1 MAALPRL
8 LVFCDYLKN
17 RLHTSSLS
25 LLRRILIDFY
35 AGNEHTLVD
44 FMRLGASV
52 VSVMPIEKTNPHH
65 RKAATQLLIQQNKG
79 DNYGQKEDEAL
90 NQVDIHQ
97 PTQILMDTIGSQQLK
112 ACVFRFLSARVATK
126 NILWLRDMYYEFC
139 KGEDAILHAF
149 VMRGNEPIC
158 VIPVDIQALGM
169 APLPPSP
176 LTVVGCLGF
185 DVVTGDNTITNI
197 ISPEKEEEGKRTRA
211 ARYKWR
217 LDMTGNA
224 SDSHKRKKSRRNSV
238 AAPKKNDIAATLK
251 ATPKSLA
258 SPSADEVRQSI
269 VTAMKRIEEKE
280 PWKCTFKIETLVM
293 PFSRIRHPKLAEA
306 LQTFWETHARAVWE
320 RKFWSPLLCPRTHQL
335 HNERRC
341 RQSKALVFFEKR
353 VLFPVYKD
361 LGASFFV
368 DMDRRRTP
376 YSGWFYLD
384 EAVDLFTL
392 TQRYSLS
399 VCLQYIELEAWK
411 RFPIAPGVGRRF
423 FSESMWSSSAQLR
436 PVLSQII
443 AAKAKTDV
451 KKPS

>member
-176 LTVVGCLGF
+176 LTVG
-185 DVVTGDNTITNI
+185 TIRKMKSDASVSTSSLATTPSQTL
-197 ISPEKEEEGKRTRA
+197 SPQRKRRREKEREQQ
-211 ARYKWR
+211 
-217 LDMTGNA
+217 
-224 SDSHKRKKSRRNSV
+224 
-238 AAPKKNDIAATLK
+238 
-251 ATPKSLA
+251 
-258 SPSADEVRQSI
+258 DEVRQSI

>member
-1 MAALPRL
+1 MAALSRL
-8 LVFCDYLKN
+8 LVFCDYLEN

-25 LLRRILIDFY
+25 LLRRILLDFY

-52 VSVMPIEKTNPHH
+52 VSVMPIEKTGSHH
-65 RKAATQLLIQQNKG
+65 RKEATQLLIQQIIG
-79 DNYGQKEDEAL
+79 DHNVRKEDVPS
-90 NQVDIHQ
+90 NQVNIHQ
-97 PTQILMDTIGSQQLK
+97 STQNQMDTIGSQQLE

-139 KGEDAILHAF
+139 KGEDAMLHEF

-176 LTVVGCLGF
+176 LTVG
-185 DVVTGDNTITNI
+185 TIRKMKTDTSASTSSRATTPSQTL
-197 ISPEKEEEGKRTRA
+197 SPQRKRRREKKE
-211 ARYKWR
+211 
-217 LDMTGNA
+217 
-224 SDSHKRKKSRRNSV
+224 SS
-238 AAPKKNDIAATLK
+238 K
-251 ATPKSLA
+251 ATPESLA

-269 VTAMKRIEEKE
+269 VTAVKRIEEKE

-320 RKFWSPLLCPRTHQL
+320 RKFWSPLPCPRTHQL

-353 VLFPVYKD
+353 VLIPVDKD

-392 TQRYSLS
+392 AQRYSLS

-423 FSESMWSSSAQLR
+423 SSESMWSSSTQLR
-436 PVLSQII
+436 PVLSQIM

-451 KKPS
+451 KQPS

>member
-176 LTVVGCLGF
+176 LTVG
-185 DVVTGDNTITNI
+185 TIRKMKSDASVSTSSLATTPSQTL
-197 ISPEKEEEGKRTRA
+197 SPQRKRRREKEREQQDT
-211 ARYKWR
+211 
-217 LDMTGNA
+217 N
-224 SDSHKRKKSRRNSV
+224 
-238 AAPKKNDIAATLK
+238 
-251 ATPKSLA
+251 
-258 SPSADEVRQSI
+258 EVRQSI